1 MTLYLSKYI
10 SMQPAGIVRNSHLRF
25 QISIEY
31 LIVYYKSSRNKLDL
45 IWKSDYIIS
54 WIILQLP
61 NRKKNKPES
70 NRFSLRKK
78 NPFITTYMG
87 TMILLL
93 FQIVNFGHTQR
104 IDS

>member
-1 MTLYLSKYI
+1 M
-10 SMQPAGIVRNSHLRF
+10 
-25 QISIEY
+25 
-31 LIVYYKSSRNKLDL
+31 
-45 IWKSDYIIS
+45 
-54 WIILQLP
+54 QLP

-78 NPFITTYMG
+78 NPFITTYMYMG

>member
-1 MTLYLSKYI
+1 MEI
-10 SMQPAGIVRNSHLRF
+10 WFNHQ
-25 QISIEY
+25 
-31 LIVYYKSSRNKLDL
+31 LDNFA
-45 IWKSDYIIS
+45 IAKK
-54 WIILQLP
+54 
-61 NRKKNKPES
+61 KKNKPES

-78 NPFITTYMG
+78 NPFKTTYMG